1 MVIKRLFLL
10 SHVRKRI
17 LASANIALFEDIAKQ
32 NSKKT
37 RFFIVISLFFC
48 YFASKFKLLNMDKKK
63 LNRLKLVLVEKDK
76 TGVWLAEQLGVTAVT
91 VSKWCSNITQ
101 PTLPTLDKIAE
112 LLECEKRELIND

>member
-1 MVIKRLFLL
+1 MAI
-10 SHVRKRI
+10 
-17 LASANIALFEDIAKQ
+17 
-32 NSKKT
+32 
-37 RFFIVISLFFC
+37 
-48 YFASKFKLLNMDKKK
+48 FASEFKILNMDKKN

-112 LLECEKRELIND
+112 LLECELRDLIIE